1 MASMLIVYNNTPVLS
16 LFPGSSYLRV
26 LCARQYAEWPGY
38 ICTCVILGV
47 DVRWLN
53 VHVWTA

>member
-1 MASMLIVYNNTPVLS
+1 MASMLMVYNNTPVLS

-38 ICTCVILGV
+38 IYTCVILGV

-53 VHVWTA
+53 VHV